1 MFEFADKYR
10 GSYNDSI
17 GYGACPF
24 YCDFSGYM
32 VTSSVFFF
40 LFMFSY
46 FVNTNYINNE
56 LLRSMFVMLL
66 LVN

>member
-32 VTSSVFFF
+32 VTICVFSF

-46 FVNTNYINNE
+46 FVNTNNINNE
-56 LLRSMFVMLL
+56 LLRTFHVCYVIAS
-66 LVN
+66 